1 MTIGI
6 DEFVSH
12 ANLQKRLF
20 TPGPASLIVENIM
33 GLKPCFGRGDI
44 DFETIEN
51 KVLHQIKKM
60 AGQEKIVRMQGS
72 ATLAL
77 EIAILNFLYGKVLL
91 VSTGFYSSRL
101 HELLTVAKDEIKSI
115 THIDVLPYNQIRTST
130 TLNYDWVVAC
140 STETSCGLRLP
151 IPLLGS
157 LAKNANAKLFL
168 DATASIGL
176 ENNHEVAD
184 ITCFSSCKGLFGL
197 TGAGFIAYNGDEVNE
212 VKSFNLRLNTHVEK
226 KVTGPLHSI
235 CSLSEVLPNHDDFRS
250 SVIMNKEYF
259 LKKFKEDLFYSEENQ
274 PLLCT
279 RVNRKLT
286 SLNPNVILYSPRVEI
301 SGSVVCHLGEVHLG
315 RNSTGSIIE
324 ELLPQSL

>member
-6 DEFVSH
+6 DEFVSR
-12 ANLQKRLF
+12 ANSQKRLF
-20 TPGPASLIVENIM
+20 TPGPASLMVENVM
-33 GLKPCFGRGDI
+33 GLKPCFGRGDL
-44 DFETIEN
+44 DYVTIEN
-51 KVLHQIKKM
+51 QVLQQIKKM

-101 HELLTVAKDEIKSI
+101 QELLDVAKDQIKSI
-115 THIDVLPYNQIRTST
+115 TQIDVIPYDQIQSKTTS
-130 TLNYDWVVAC
+130 NYDWVVAC
-140 STETSCGLRLP
+140 PTETSCGLRVP
-151 IPLLGS
+151 IPLLGL

-176 ENNHEVAD
+176 EDNHEVAD

-197 TGAGFIAYNGDEVNE
+197 TGAGFITYNGDEVNE

-235 CSLSEVLPNHDDFRS
+235 CSLSEVLPKHDEFRS
-250 SVIMNKEYF
+250 SVIINKDYF
-259 LKKFKEDLFYSEENQ
+259 KKKFKDDLFYLEENQ

-279 RVNRKLT
+279 RLNRKLT
-286 SLNPNVILYSPRVEI
+286 SLNPQVVLYAPRAEI
-301 SGSVVCHLGEVHLG
+301 SGSVICHLGEVHLG
-315 RNSTGSIIE
+315 KNSTGSIIE

>member
-44 DFETIEN
+44 DYETIES
-51 KVLHQIKKM
+51 KVLHQIRKM

-77 EIAILNFLYGKVLL
+77 EIAVLNFLYGKVLL

-101 HELLTVAKDEIKSI
+101 QELLDVAKDQIKSI
-115 THIDVLPYNQIRTST
+115 TQIDVIPYDQIQANTTS
-130 TLNYDWVVAC
+130 NYDWVVAC
-140 STETSCGLRLP
+140 PTETSCGLRVP
-151 IPLLGS
+151 IPLLGL

-176 ENNHEVAD
+176 EDNHEVAD

-197 TGAGFIAYNGDEVNE
+197 TGAGFITYNGDEVNE
-212 VKSFNLRLNTHVEK
+212 VKSFYLRLNTHVEK

-235 CSLSEVLPNHDDFRS
+235 CSLSEVLPKHDEFRS
-250 SVIMNKEYF
+250 SVIINKDYF
-259 LKKFKEDLFYSEENQ
+259 TKKFKDDLFYSEENQ

-279 RVNRKLT
+279 RVNKKLI
-286 SLNPNVILYSPRVEI
+286 SPNPNVILYSPRVEI

-315 RNSTGSIIE
+315 RNSSGLIIE
-324 ELLPQSL
+324 ELSLQTL

>member
-1 MTIGI
+1 
-6 DEFVSH
+6 
-12 ANLQKRLF
+12 
-20 TPGPASLIVENIM
+20 
-33 GLKPCFGRGDI
+33 
-44 DFETIEN
+44 
-51 KVLHQIKKM
+51 
-60 AGQEKIVRMQGS
+60 MQGS

-101 HELLTVAKDEIKSI
+101 QELLDVAKDQIKSI
-115 THIDVLPYNQIRTST
+115 TQIDVIPYDQIQSKTTS
-130 TLNYDWVVAC
+130 NYDWVVAC
-140 STETSCGLRLP
+140 PTETSCGLRVP
-151 IPLLGS
+151 IPLLGL

-176 ENNHEVAD
+176 EDNHEVAD

-197 TGAGFIAYNGDEVNE
+197 TGAGFITYNGDEVNE

-235 CSLSEVLPNHDDFRS
+235 CSLSEVLPKHDEFRS
-250 SVIMNKEYF
+250 SVIINKDYF
-259 LKKFKEDLFYSEENQ
+259 KKKFKDDLFYLEENQ

-279 RVNRKLT
+279 RLNRKLT
-286 SLNPNVILYSPRVEI
+286 SLNPQVVLYAPRAEI
-301 SGSVVCHLGEVHLG
+301 SGSVICHLGEVHLG
-315 RNSTGSIIE
+315 KNSTGSIIE

>member
-1 MTIGI
+1 MAIGI
-6 DEFVSH
+6 GEFVSH

-20 TPGPASLIVENIM
+20 TPGPASLLVENIM
-33 GLKPCFGRGDI
+33 GLRPCFGRGDI
-44 DFETIEN
+44 DYEKIEN
-51 KVLHQIKKM
+51 KVLQQIRKM

-115 THIDVLPYNQIRTST
+115 THIDVLPYDQIQTNT
-130 TLNYDWVVAC
+130 TLNYDWIVAC
-140 STETSCGLRLP
+140 STETSCGLRVP
-151 IPLLGS
+151 ISLLGS
-157 LAKNANAKLFL
+157 LAKNAKAKLFL

-212 VKSFNLRLNTHVEK
+212 VKSFNLRLNTHIEK

-235 CSLSEVLPNHDDFRS
+235 CSLSEVLPNHDEFRS
-250 SVIMNKEYF
+250 SVIMNKDYF
-259 LKKFKEDLFYSEENQ
+259 MKKFKDDLCYAEENQ

-279 RVNRKLT
+279 RVYRKLT
-286 SLNPNVILYSPRVEI
+286 SLNQGIILYSPRVEI
-301 SGSVVCHLGEVHLG
+301 SGSVICHLGEVHLG
-315 RNSTGSIIE
+315 RNSIGSIIE
-324 ELLPQSL
+324 ELIPQSS